1 MSRLGDATAWPWP
14 NRLSRLTKNRRTP
27 RPFVLD
33 MAGNG
38 RVGSAMIGDVEVVSR
53 ILTIPPS
60 YAQGKQR
67 SPSQATVQG
76 RLGPLGGARAG
87 DLNYVCIPQGP
98 ECRMIMRAPATLDSS
113 DMANSCSIHKTP
125 FVRIPL
131 IQRYPSTRGVGI
143 PLDLSLIHI

>member
-1 MSRLGDATAWPWP
+1 MAVAEPVVETHQESPD
-14 NRLSRLTKNRRTP
+14 
-27 RPFVLD
+27 PFDLD
-33 MAGNG
+33 VAGND
-38 RVGSAMIGDVEVVSR
+38 RTGSAIIGDVEAVSR

-98 ECRMIMRAPATLDSS
+98 ECRMIMWAPATRDSS
-113 DMANSCSIHKTP
+113 DMANS
-125 FVRIPL
+125 
-131 IQRYPSTRGVGI
+131 VGI
-143 PLDLSLIHI
+143 RTNGVL